1 MLFCWCLHSKSLQV
15 HNSSIFLN
23 ELQKMNIFWWSFD
36 PSISD
41 IYSLS
46 IYKWTQEMLFGL
58 KKCSHLQS
66 ASFFNKSLYLFMS
79 LFRNV
84 PKPTFCPFTATQTHE
99 IISAVFTGQIN
110 HLQDLLDWMRSLEIK
125 LKQAEKKKKT
135 NIFES
140 MLFFVCL
147 KNFKISKY

>member
-1 MLFCWCLHSKSLQV
+1 
-15 HNSSIFLN
+15 
-23 ELQKMNIFWWSFD
+23 MNFKRWTSFD

-99 IISAVFTGQIN
+99 IISAIFTGHIN

-125 LKQAEKKKKT
+125 LKQAEKKKIFLKACVWFFLFVLFKEFQNIKVLEEERWKT
-135 NIFES
+135 TALHGS
-140 MLFFVCL
+140 G
-147 KNFKISKY
+147 